1 MAKVLWHRCVSHAV
15 VQHGYG
21 TKLSV
26 MSCHK
31 MVTTQEC
38 VTVSNVK
45 AQNGYNLYDTKITFH
60 VATVLWHKEVSVV
73 LWHYVLM
80 TKMSWHI
87 MIMTGNVVPQLTTVQ
102 LSFSFLW
109 GHVFSNF
116 LFEMPGC
123 MVDLSPSIRREAF
136 HGDKL
141 CFDFEV
147 AKWLIMK
154 NVSVYLFK
162 LLTMTLPWNVGVT
175 TPIVFIF

>member
-1 MAKVLWHRCVSHAV
+1 
-15 VQHGYG
+15 
-21 TKLSV
+21 
-26 MSCHK
+26 

-87 MIMTGNVVPQLTTVQ
+87 MIMTENVVPQLTKYSC
-102 LSFSFLW
+102 L
-109 GHVFSNF
+109 F
-116 LFEMPGC
+116 LFFFCEGTFSQTFYLAKKKKMPGR
-123 MVDLSPSIRREAF
+123 MADLSPSIRREAF

-147 AKWLIMK
+147 AK
-154 NVSVYLFK
+154 
-162 LLTMTLPWNVGVT
+162 
-175 TPIVFIF
+175 